1 MHEERSGGDA
11 YRGDT
16 RTHPEHDGKD
26 LYGRWYYAGDGMGEQ
41 VAAGSLKKK
50 NHSKECLYRTDM
62 FQWAEIKARLVLK
75 NVLTYFSRV
84 VLFHITGFFP
94 DTLQTFSL
102 LR

>member
-41 VAAGSLKKK
+41 VAAGFPKKK
-50 NHSKECLYRTDM
+50 AGRQLLYIDTDISE
-62 FQWAEIKARLVLK
+62 WDVK
-75 NVLTYFSRV
+75 
-84 VLFHITGFFP
+84 
-94 DTLQTFSL
+94 SL
-102 LR
+102 REKMC